1 MAQNAGVGR
10 NEERDKRNRS
20 GQEVHSVF
28 FLPERSL
35 AMPFTSSL
43 LAVHPDWIDYNGHLN
58 MAYYH
63 VLFDRAM
70 DEMFDG
76 IGIGKDYL
84 AATNHSMFAAEV
96 HVCYLRELKAGD
108 NVRVTYRLLDADA
121 KRLHMFAELH
131 HAHDGFLSATS
142 EQLGLHVGM
151 AARKVVPFP
160 DDVQAH
166 LAAILAEDRTLPAP
180 ETAGRR
186 IGIPRR

>member
-1 MAQNAGVGR
+1 
-10 NEERDKRNRS
+10 
-20 GQEVHSVF
+20 VHLLF

-43 LAVHPDWIDYNGHLN
+43 LTVHPDWIDYNGHLN

-63 VLFDRAM
+63 VLFDRTM

-108 NVRVTYRLLDADA
+108 DVRVTYRLLDADA

-131 HAHDGFLSATS
+131 HATEGFLSATS
-142 EQLGLHVGM
+142 EQLGLHVDM

-160 DDVQAH
+160 DDVQVC
-166 LAAILAEDRTLPAP
+166 LAAMLAEDRALPVP
-180 ETAGRR
+180 EAAGRR